1 MMCLPCTLPV
11 ASCSLVS
18 CRCLRAAQ
26 PAECLTLLYS
36 PAGDPLVERL
46 MADVRAG
53 NVPPLS
59 AEEVRGFA
67 DPQEVS
73 SGEQVIKAQARQRSS
88 TGSLLASP

>member
-11 ASCSLVS
+11 ASCSPVP
-18 CRCLRAAQ
+18 CRCLPAQ

-67 DPQEVS
+67 DPQQVS
-73 SGEQVIKAQARQRSS
+73 SGEQVIKAQARQHSS